1 MKEVYTNVDETR
13 CAMIVTV
20 DYLNQCADSNR
31 SNNLAI
37 FPINLKV
44 DNVTGN
50 NERNIYV
57 KIKWSILPA
66 FLKTTILDLISL
78 IKLNQ

>member
-1 MKEVYTNVDETR
+1 MSETVAPLYLPAVHFAYDAMKEVYMNVDETR
-13 CAMIVTV
+13 CAMIVTI

-50 NERNIYV
+50 FENKYM
-57 KIKWSILPA
+57 
-66 FLKTTILDLISL
+66 
-78 IKLNQ
+78 